1 MIKKLS
7 MNRICKMTLFVF
19 IFFLLYLFPNN
30 KEYEL
35 KTNIVN
41 KQYNYHDIYLID
53 KNNYV
58 SKTNIIVNSIEKEK
72 LAKDLLDSLTI
83 DSKNSIKVPNNFKA
97 VIPKKTKILNIK
109 VENETIRVT
118 FSNEITNTNNKD
130 QMIECIVY
138 TLTSINNIKRV
149 ILSVE
154 NDNEYFKNEYTRNI
168 GINKKYDITNLNDIL
183 SVTIYYLSKEND
195 VDYYI
200 PVTKYMNSKDNKI
213 KVIIDELASKSTLES
228 NLMSY
233 LNYET
238 KLINYEIKDDDI
250 YLYFNESILNSSN
263 DNKIL
268 EEVIY
273 TISYS
278 VKDSIEVNNIHF
290 IVNDKEI

>member
-7 MNRICKMTLFVF
+7 MNRICKMTLFIFV
-19 IFFLLYLFPNN
+19 FFLLYLFPSN

-35 KTNIVN
+35 KTDLVN
-41 KQYNYHDIYLID
+41 KVYYYHDIYLID

-72 LAKDLLDSLTI
+72 LAKDLLCSLII
-83 DSKNSIKVPNNFKA
+83 DSKNSIKIPNNFKA
-97 VIPKKTKILNIK
+97 IIPRDTKILNLK

-118 FSNEITNTNNKD
+118 FSNEITSSNSKE
-130 QMIECIVY
+130 QMIECITY

-149 ILSVE
+149 LLSVE
-154 NDNEYFKNEYTRNI
+154 NNNDYFKSEYTRNI

-183 SVTIYYLSKEND
+183 SVTIYYVSKEND
-195 VDYYI
+195 VSYYV
-200 PVTKYMNSKDNKI
+200 PVTKYINSKDDKI

-238 KLINYEIKDDDI
+238 KLINYEIKEDNI
-250 YLYFNESILNSSN
+250 NLYFNESILNSSE
-263 DNKIL
+263 DDKIL

-290 IVNDKEI
+290 FVNDKEI

>member
-7 MNRICKMTLFVF
+7 MNRICRMTLFVF

-72 LAKDLLDSLTI
+72 LAKDLLNSLTI
-83 DSKNSIKVPNNFKA
+83 DSKNSIKIPNNFKA
-97 VIPKKTKILNIK
+97 VIPKNTKILNIK

-130 QMIECIVY
+130 QLIECIVY

-149 ILSVE
+149 LLSVE

-183 SVTIYYLSKEND
+183 SVTIYYVSKEND

-250 YLYFNESILNSSN
+250 NLYFNESILNSS
-263 DNKIL
+263 DDDKIL

-290 IVNDKEI
+290 FVNDKEI

>member
-109 VENETIRVT
+109 KENETIRVT